1 MIFLFISGI
10 ILACAHVAPTL
21 PAVPGP
27 EQAAETEILAAHH
40 VDIPQ
45 TLSRWPKGRSTT
57 FGNVNWPVYPKLKTN
72 CTASFRTKSI
82 AIAFLCALTRHPR
95 PSKVLPV
102 RQWHILVSYLPVLII
117 GNSVVSGFFKK
128 KYFWRK
134 ERQLKKFHLIINTI
148 WEWKKTYYFSTT
160 KAG

>member
-1 MIFLFISGI
+1 MMIFLFITGI

-72 CTASFRTKSI
+72 CIASFRTKSI

-95 PSKVLPV
+95 PSRVLPV
-102 RQWHILVSYLPVLII
+102 RQWRILVSYLPVLII
-117 GNSVVSGFFKK
+117 GSSSFLKK
-128 KYFWRK
+128 ILK
-134 ERQLKKFHLIINTI
+134 RQLKFHIIWTTI
-148 WEWKKTYYFSTT
+148 FRQPKLDNQRVDFKNE
-160 KAG
+160 

>member
-1 MIFLFISGI
+1 MHYMMMMIFLFVTGI

-21 PAVPGP
+21 PAVPELA
-27 EQAAETEILAAHH
+27 EQVVAETEVMAKEAHH
-40 VDIPQ
+40 VDILQ
-45 TLSRWPKGRSTT
+45 TLSQWPKGRSTT

-72 CTASFRTKSI
+72 CIASFRTKSI

-102 RQWHILVSYLPVLII
+102 RQWHILVNYLPVLII

-128 KYFWRK
+128 KIF
-134 ERQLKKFHLIINTI
+134 LKKRETI
-148 WEWKKTYYFSTT
+148 KKISSHY
-160 KAG
+160 